1 MQLHLFSFQSSLNYF
16 KNFVILLGIFLI
28 SPIIVNAQSIDF
40 EEVIGTSFVGVS
52 VGDISFA
59 DIDNDGD
66 QDFLLTGEDN
76 NEETVTKLYAND
88 GTGSFTEIANIPFD
102 PVKFSRTEFM
112 DIDNDGDQDLLL
124 TGENSAFEAITKLY
138 INDGT
143 GNFTEVIDTPF
154 VGVSRATINFA
165 DVDGD
170 GDPDVLIT
178 GQIAP
183 LQGVTKLYINDGTG
197 AYSLDSGTSFE
208 DVALSSV
215 AFADV
220 DGDGDQDFVLT
231 GLNSTFTGTTNLYV
245 NDGSGNFSLS
255 TESPFI
261 PIYLGSIAFA
271 DIDGDNDPD
280 LLITGQDPDTQRIS
294 VLYSNDGAGNFSEV
308 TGTNFEGAQFS
319 TTTFV
324 DADEDGDQDVII
336 TGQNNA
342 GPVFTSF
349 YANDG
354 TGTFSEINNLP
365 FENLGF
371 AAVQFSDLDGDGD
384 QDVILAGQ
392 RDGVK
397 TTKLYKNNLITCPA
411 PENFTILNIT
421 DTTAEFSWDAIG
433 NTVIGYILSVFN
445 EGDDPDV
452 DTPIYTEYLPAGI
465 TTGTA
470 TNLIGSSNY
479 DAYISADC
487 DADGFSSRLKIT
499 FETEMTTPICGDT
512 FFDTGGSNG
521 SYQNNEDYS
530 FLISPETS
538 ENIVSLDFTFVD
550 IESNDFLR
558 IYNGI
563 DTMAPELTGA
573 DGVRSPGIFTADN
586 PDGSLFVTFVS
597 NATLTGEGW
606 EANVVCTTLGV
617 DEFSNAGLV
626 LYPNPSGT
634 NVFLNSQ
641 EVIDNIELYN
651 SLGQRVFMQK
661 PKSQYVTL
669 NVSDLSQ
676 GLYFIQITI
685 DGKTFSEKLIKE

>member
-1 MQLHLFSFQSSLNYF
+1 MELHLFSFQSPLNNF
-16 KNFVILLGIFLI
+16 KNFVILLGIFLL

-40 EEVIGTSFVGVS
+40 EEVTGTSFDGVS

-59 DIDNDGD
+59 DVDNDGD

-76 NEETVTKLYAND
+76 NEEAVAKLYVND
-88 GTGSFTEIANIPFD
+88 GTGGFTEIANTPFE
-102 PVKFSRTEFM
+102 PVKFSRTEFI
-112 DIDNDGDQDLLL
+112 DIDDDGDQDLLL
-124 TGENSAFEAITKLY
+124 TGENSALEAITKLY

-183 LQGVTKLYINDGTG
+183 LQGDTKLYINDGTG

-255 TESPFI
+255 TESTFI

-280 LLITGQDPDTQRIS
+280 LLLTGQDPDTQRIS
-294 VLYSNDGAGNFSEV
+294 VLYSNDGAGNFNEV

-324 DADEDGDQDVII
+324 DPDEDGDQDVII

-342 GPVFTSF
+342 GSVFTSF

-365 FENLGF
+365 FENIGF
-371 AAVQFSDLDGDGD
+371 AAVQFSDVDGDGD

-397 TTKLYKNNLITCPA
+397 ITKLYKNNLITCPA
-411 PENFTILNIT
+411 PENFTILNLT

-433 NTVIGYILSVFN
+433 NTATGYILSVFN
-445 EGDDPDV
+445 EGDDPDI
-452 DTPIYTEYLPAGI
+452 DTPIYTEYLPAGM

-487 DADGFSSRLKIT
+487 DVDGFSPRLKIT
-499 FETEMTTPICGDT
+499 FETEMTTPICGST

-538 ENIVSLDFTFVD
+538 ENIVSLDFTLVD

-558 IYNGI
+558 IYNGN

-597 NATLTGEGW
+597 NSTLTGEGW
-606 EANVVCTTLGV
+606 EADVVCTTLGV

-641 EVIDNIELYN
+641 EIIDNIELYS

-685 DGKTFSEKLIKE
+685 DGKTFSEKFIKE